1 MTALAES
8 SDVVAALGRALTAEE
23 EARVD
28 SLLVLASAA
37 VSNEAG
43 YRFAPGT
50 YTIERRV
57 RNGRVKIPATV
68 ASVTT
73 VKAIDQCDGSE
84 TALALTTDYT
94 RRGSTLYGISDCWV
108 EVVFVVT
115 ADVPDVIV
123 KLVASIVANTVVVG
137 ATAAVSTVQA
147 GPFTTSYVDSNGRV
161 WLSKSDKL
169 ILAPYKQPKPAI
181 ELA

>member
-1 MTALAES
+1 MTALATS
-8 SDVVAALGRALTAEE
+8 PDVEAALGRTLTTE
-23 EARVD
+23 EADRVD
-28 SLLVLASAA
+28 SLILLASAA

-43 YRFAPGT
+43 YRFAPDT

-57 RNGRVKIPATV
+57 RNGKVKIPATV
-68 ASVTT
+68 ASVTS

-84 TALALTTDYT
+84 TLLVLGTDYT
-94 RRGSTLYGISDCWV
+94 RRGSTLYGLSDCWV

-123 KLVASIVANTVVVG
+123 ALVASIVANTVVTG
-137 ATAAVSTVQA
+137 ATAAVSTVTA

-181 ELA
+181 GLI